1 MIARRPACRIP
12 ALVLKIQGNLPN
24 RAKAGHCQAEAKHC
38 INNQTNRLGAA
49 HMLVHL
55 SIHNYAI
62 VEHLD
67 LELDRGM
74 SVITGETGAGKSIML
89 DALGLT
95 LGDRADSGVVRPG
108 ADKAD
113 ILATFDVSDIPE
125 ARVWLQERDLETDGP
140 CILRRVITAEG
151 RSRAYINGTPCPQG
165 DLKAL
170 GELLIDIHSQ
180 HEHQSLLKT
189 DTHRRLL
196 DEYAGA
202 TELAREVHLAAQ
214 RWRQTRQELERL
226 ANSGDE
232 QRAKHQLLSYQLE
245 ELEGLSLGENELQQL
260 EQEHTT
266 LTNAESLLGICRQ
279 VVELCSESDSG
290 NALNALTASL
300 NRLSS
305 VNNSPD
311 ALNEATNLL
320 SSAQI
325 QVEEAVG
332 EINRFLDR
340 FEADPARLQQI
351 EERLDTIYTLARK
364 HRVQPNEVPALH
376 QKLLDEIETLN
387 ANDEAIERLEH
398 EVASYARHYQ
408 EKARELS
415 DLRHRA
421 APELAHSVEHEI
433 QRLGMPGGRFN
444 IELRQNVDK
453 ELSPNGLEQVELLVS
468 ANPGQPLKA
477 LAKVAS
483 GGELSRI
490 SLAIQVITAQTSRVP
505 TLVFDEVDV
514 GIGGPTAEIVGQL
527 LRRLGERGQV
537 MTVTHLPQVAAQGH
551 QHLFVHKVRDEQ
563 ATRTAVSKLS
573 KNERVEEVARML
585 GGIDLTKE
593 SLAHAKKMVVAA
605 KS

>member
-1 MIARRPACRIP
+1 
-12 ALVLKIQGNLPN
+12 
-24 RAKAGHCQAEAKHC
+24 
-38 INNQTNRLGAA
+38 
-49 HMLVHL
+49 MLVHL
-55 SIHNYAI
+55 SVHNYAI

-108 ADKAD
+108 AEKAD
-113 ILATFDVSDIPE
+113 ILATFDLADIPE
-125 ARVWLQERDLETDGP
+125 AQTWLQERDLDNDGP

-151 RSRAYINGTPCPQG
+151 RSRSYINGTPCPQG

-180 HEHQSLLKT
+180 HEHQSLLKP

-202 TELAREVHLAAQ
+202 TDLARQVQLAAQ
-214 RWRQTRQELERL
+214 RWRQTRQELDRL
-226 ANSGDE
+226 SNSGDE
-232 QRAKHQLLSYQLE
+232 QRSRHQLLSYQLE
-245 ELEGLSLGENELQQL
+245 ELESLSLGEDELEQL
-260 EQEHTT
+260 EQEHKN
-266 LTNAESLLGICRQ
+266 LTNAESLLSICRQ
-279 VVELCSESDSG
+279 VVEQCSENDSG
-290 NALNALTASL
+290 NVLNALTASL
-300 NRLSS
+300 HRLGS
-305 VNNSPD
+305 VNDSPT
-311 ALNEATNLL
+311 ALSEATNLL

-325 QVEEAVG
+325 QVEEAMG
-332 EINRFLDR
+332 ELNRFLDH
-340 FEADPARLQQI
+340 FDADPARLQQL
-351 EERLDTIYTLARK
+351 EERLDAIYTLARK
-364 HRVQPNEVPALH
+364 HRIQPTEVATLQ

-387 ANDEAIERLEH
+387 ANDEAIERLEN
-398 EVASYARHYQ
+398 ELSSFARHYK

-421 APELAHSVEHEI
+421 APELATSVEHEI

-444 IELRQNVDK
+444 IELKANPEK
-453 ELSPNGLEQVELLVS
+453 ELLPNGLEHVELLVS

-527 LRRLGERGQV
+527 LRRLGDRGQV

-551 QHLFVHKVRDEQ
+551 QHLFVHKVRESE

-573 KNERVEEVARML
+573 KTERIEEVARML

-593 SLAHAKKMVVAA
+593 SLAHAKKMVVTA
-605 KS
+605 KG